1 MGFTDIFKKKHTE
14 QINSDVIDNFNQI
27 KSLLTFEDKDDFYF
41 CQIIQ
46 RKKDG
51 NDVPASNNG
60 YRTIRT
66 YYIKSP
72 KDLDR
77 LKPHI
82 IQLCE
87 HNRAR
92 AYINLNVRNAKE
104 VLLAA
109 IQYYAQ
115 LIAEGRAIQGLAGSI
130 DHCCGVTPKMSKKRK
145 WIVDVDTKIEK
156 IVSIV
161 KNAINLCRSANKV
174 DDLHY
179 SNIFAEIPT
188 MNGVHLITCGFDKS
202 SLKTNM
208 LTEAFDT
215 LKSNREI
222 DMPDTVIDEICG
234 SIKKDNPTLLYFK
247 KKKEEN

>member
-1 MGFTDIFKKKHTE
+1 MGLTNIFKKKHIDHPDE
-14 QINSDVIDNFNQI
+14 NVVDNFAQI

-51 NDVPASNNG
+51 NDVPSSNNG

-66 YYIKSP
+66 YYIKSG

-82 IQLCE
+82 VQLCE
-87 HNRAR
+87 QNKAR
-92 AYINLNVRNAKE
+92 AYINLNVRNARE

-115 LIAEGRAIQGLAGSI
+115 LIAEGRAIQGLSGSI
-130 DHCCGVTPKMSKKRK
+130 DHCCGVTPKMGKKRK
-145 WIVDVDTKIEK
+145 WIVDVDTKVEK
-156 IVSIV
+156 ILSIV
-161 KNAINLCRSANKV
+161 RRSINLCRSGNKV
-174 DDLHY
+174 DESHY

-188 MNGVHLITCGFDKS
+188 MAGVHLITCGFDKS

-208 LTEAFDT
+208 LTEAFDV
-215 LKSNREI
+215 LKNQREL
-222 DMPDTVIDEICG
+222 DMPDAIIDEICG